1 MRTVWWMLRWAGKR
15 IRKSKPS
22 WTRVHRALCAQAQKL
37 NNTGCAAR
45 RRNHIHHIQERLTD
59 PQTKNCWST
68 FPWVFSSNIAQHCA
82 NVAPGVMENVV
93 PSITCIDSG
102 LLGTHLMV
110 AKNGDRTVCS
120 IVWQHFRVDILVGVG
135 ELSQLILQCHGGIVR
150 PENLGGETLHQL
162 RQVLVQW
169 RRLHR
174 AKGVSKTRCK
184 HESWWDC
191 FSDCDSKTHGKSSHR
206 RQKDLQYLI
215 TTENVPHWS
224 RNWKKINK

>member
-1 MRTVWWMLRWAGKR
+1 MLRWAGKR
-15 IRKSKPS
+15 IRKSKPW

-59 PQTKNCWST
+59 PQTKNCWPT
-68 FPWVFSSNIAQHCA
+68 FPWLFSRQHWPTLCKCCA
-82 NVAPGVMENVV
+82 WRNGQCCAINYVHWLGM
-93 PSITCIDSG
+93 
-102 LLGTHLMV
+102 LGTYLMV

-206 RQKDLQYLI
+206 R
-215 TTENVPHWS
+215 
-224 RNWKKINK
+224 